1 MDGKMGRVP
10 CCDPVL
16 IQVDHI
22 DHDLRVMVCDE
33 SGSWTAYR
41 EESATEAH
49 FREPLSLHVS

>member
-1 MDGKMGRVP
+1 M
-10 CCDPVL
+10 
-16 IQVDHI
+16 IQVDHV